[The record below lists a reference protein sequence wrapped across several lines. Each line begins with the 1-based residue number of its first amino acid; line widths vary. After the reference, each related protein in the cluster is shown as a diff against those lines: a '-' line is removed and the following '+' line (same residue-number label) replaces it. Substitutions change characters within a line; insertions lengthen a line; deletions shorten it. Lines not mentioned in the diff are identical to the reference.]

1 MKNTIDY
8 EKDLMVFSP
17 YLKRLQSDAYKTEY
31 SSSEKW
37 YYVFHLNKNNV
48 LELKC
53 YDSDKNVAQ
62 LTPHTAFYNPK
73 SVADAPQKDFRGK
86 SFDIPLK
93 MCNQCDLSWVQIIL
107 IALIER
113 VKLRAIYEIPIIIKV
128 MTV

>member
-17 YLKRLQSDAYKTEY
+17 YLQGLQSDAYRTEY

-53 YDSDKNVAQ
+53 YDSGMNVA
-62 LTPHTAFYNPK
+62 
-73 SVADAPQKDFRGK
+73 
-86 SFDIPLK
+86 
-93 MCNQCDLSWVQIIL
+93 
-107 IALIER
+107 
-113 VKLRAIYEIPIIIKV
+113 
-128 MTV
+128 